1 MGNETTSMY
10 AIVDV
15 ETTGGKF
22 NEEGITKLPSIVLTE
37 IHCRSIFSLI
47 NPLREIQ
54 PFVQRLTGINSK
66 MLVNAPKFYEVGK
79 RIVEITEGAV
89 LVAHNAEFDYRIIR
103 QNLSAWVLILNVNPY
118 VQLT

>member
-22 NEEGITKLPSIVLTE
+22 NEEGITEIAIYRFDGNTIVDQF
-37 IHCRSIFSLI
+37 SSLI

-66 MLVNAPKFYEVGK
+66 MLVNAPKFMRSQNASLK
-79 RIVEITEGAV
+79 LQRTLCWWPIMQSLITALFE
-89 LVAHNAEFDYRIIR
+89 
-103 QNLSAWVLILNVNPY
+103 QNLNV
-118 VQLT
+118 